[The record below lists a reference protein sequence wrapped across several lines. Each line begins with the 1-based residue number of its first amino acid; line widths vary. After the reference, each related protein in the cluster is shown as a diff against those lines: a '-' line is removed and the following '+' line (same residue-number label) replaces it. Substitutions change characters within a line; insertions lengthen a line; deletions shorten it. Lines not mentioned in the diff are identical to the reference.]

1 MKLFITCA
9 PGKLGCHLVK
19 IDDLSNPHNEKGQWQ
34 SGIPDNFV
42 TFLNADLSQT
52 AIWKVSTEPAG

>member
-1 MKLFITCA
+1 M
-9 PGKLGCHLVK
+9 
-19 IDDLSNPHNEKGQWQ
+19 LSIKKANEKDQWQ